1 MNWTAQRPYRP
12 RLSVEITPEEQKRMA
27 RLIPYG
33 IGGALYRKLLEQL
46 LDLLE
51 AEPDSN
57 AVIAA
62 VLQDRLTARML
73 LGKERP

>member
-62 VLQDRLTARML
+62 VLQDRLTARMM
-73 LGKERP
+73 LGKGGD

>member
-62 VLQDRLTARML
+62 VLQDRLTARMM

>member
-62 VLQDRLTARML
+62 VLQDRLTARMM
-73 LGKERP
+73 LGKEGD